1 MCWKWKESRW
11 GDAEFVTEAKKDWSQ
26 KEQNIFFF
34 FSRKR
39 GGRFLQSAFFQ
50 KCFGMRVRNFLFLN
64 FLLVGRFKLKREVF
78 KILVLS
84 K

>member
-34 FSRKR
+34 SQEKEEEGFCKAPSSK
-39 GGRFLQSAFFQ
+39 
-50 KCFGMRVRNFLFLN
+50 N
-64 FLLVGRFKLKREVF
+64 
-78 KILVLS
+78 VLA
-84 K
+84 